1 MGIFLAML
9 LYSIGNLS
17 HNESFQEIMTFIV
30 FTVISVDIGA
40 YIIGRCVG
48 GPKLIP
54 LISPAKTISG
64 AIGGL
69 VGGTSAGIGIFF
81 VLNFQITFW
90 LFLLTLFVAVL
101 AQLGDITASFFKK
114 VN

>member
-54 LISPAKTISG
+54 L
-64 AIGGL
+64 
-69 VGGTSAGIGIFF
+69 
-81 VLNFQITFW
+81 
-90 LFLLTLFVAVL
+90 
-101 AQLGDITASFFKK
+101 
-114 VN
+114 

>member
-48 GPKLIP
+48 WAQINTPYK
-54 LISPAKTISG
+54 SG
-64 AIGGL
+64 
-69 VGGTSAGIGIFF
+69 
-81 VLNFQITFW
+81 
-90 LFLLTLFVAVL
+90 
-101 AQLGDITASFFKK
+101 
-114 VN
+114 